1 MRGKYITKQVLLAC
15 LSKPQG
21 VKKDI
26 HTLLGETIAERKRIL
41 EQREKSFLGVSLS
54 VKKDIHALLEET
66 IAERKRILQQW
77 EKLFFPKQD
86 NSYLME
92 DKRAA

>member
-1 MRGKYITKQVLLAC
+1 MRGKYITNQVLLAC

-41 EQREKSFLGVSLS
+41 EQWEKSFLGVPR
-54 VKKDIHALLEET
+54 KDIHAMLQET

-77 EKLFFPKQD
+77 ENLFFPEQD
-86 NSYLME
+86 NCYIIE
-92 DKRAA
+92 DKKAA